1 MTYILKFAASFLVLF
16 SACTFSE
23 PKDYQK
29 VWMDEPLSLHDM
41 MIIKANNE
49 LDDYLSKVT
58 KDQVIIFPSYR
69 FAPDER
75 WEWMQ
80 KPKEWNLDFVSSLT
94 VIDSSV
100 KYDLKQG
107 KYIISTTS
115 IWDFSPEWLLRDAD
129 VSFDQGLLANTQK
142 NIANACELIVRMS
155 SAVYLSIPE
164 HEGYSYKKLDNNKPA
179 AINGLLED
187 TNYTAKIFVN
197 KRNDKTHLICTQ
209 EGTSPYIKHK
219 FHGDWHKLDKYQ
231 TIIRGLDKR
240 NKMHTENKH
249 E

>member
-1 MTYILKFAASFLVLF
+1 MKYIFKFATSVLVLF

-23 PKDYQK
+23 PKDYQR
-29 VWMDEPLSLHDM
+29 VLMSEPVTLHDM

-49 LDDYLSKVT
+49 LDAYLSKVT

-115 IWDFSPEWLLRDAD
+115 IWDFSPEWLLRDTD

-142 NIANACELIVRMS
+142 NIANACELIVQMS
-155 SAVYLSIPE
+155 SAVYLSVPE
-164 HEGYSYKKLDNNKPA
+164 HEGYSHKKLDNNKPV

-209 EGTSPYIKHK
+209 EGTSPDIKHK

-240 NKMHTENKH
+240 NKMHIENKH